1 MKIPEIITD
10 SPLQIYYKIPNCL
23 NRRYIIPVFTEEDT
37 LLPHTVFCDEA
48 IIIRGKYGY
57 EVFNGPDIYD
67 SCVQNLY
74 LNIKNTIMVNYG
86 SIYFEYAPSD
96 PPSTDK
102 FLEFFEKLLSVYK
115 HYKTITTIDNTLE

>member
-23 NRRYIIPVFTEEDT
+23 NRRYIIPVFTEDT
-37 LLPHTVFCDEA
+37 VLPHTAFCDED

-74 LNIKNTIMVNYG
+74 INFKNTIMVNYG

-96 PPSTDK
+96 PPSTYK
-102 FLEFFEKLLSVYK
+102 FLEFFEKLLSVCE
-115 HYKTITTIDNTLE
+115 HYKIITTIDNTLE

>member
-1 MKIPEIITD
+1 MKIPETITD

-23 NRRYIIPVFTEEDT
+23 HRHYIIPVFTEDT
-37 LLPHTVFCDEA
+37 VLPHMFCNEA
-48 IIIRGKYGY
+48 IVIRGKYGY

-74 LNIKNTIMVNYG
+74 INFKNTIMVNYG

-96 PPSTDK
+96 PPSTYK
-102 FLEFFEKLLSVYK
+102 FLEFFEKLLSVCK

>member
-1 MKIPEIITD
+1 MKIPETITD

-23 NRRYIIPVFTEEDT
+23 NRHYIIPVFTEDT
-37 LLPHTVFCDEA
+37 VLPHTAFCDED

-74 LNIKNTIMVNYG
+74 INFKNTIMVNYG

-96 PPSTDK
+96 PPSTYK
-102 FLEFFEKLLSVYK
+102 FLEFSKKLLSVCE